1 MLTDY
6 SDWSF
11 FGLKPTLLLRQ
22 AQRLTMTPQLRQALS
37 LLQMSALELNKT
49 LHEALEQNPL
59 LEPVE
64 DPEEA
69 PPHPDDDAP
78 EQAESG
84 DDGPQDLLDG
94 PPLNDWNTADIE
106 PTAWHGSD
114 LDLPEPAA
122 PDQPSLQSH
131 LLWQLELS
139 RPSARDAAI
148 GAVLIDS
155 LNEDGYLGDDLEN
168 LREALADSD
177 AAPEPDE
184 IEAVLHR
191 IQSFDPPGVGARD
204 LRECLQIQLRQLSPQ
219 SPALRLAETLVDRHL
234 DALAGRDH
242 EHLRHLLNVGQPELA
257 AALELLQ
264 SLNPRPGTALGSET
278 VDYVFPDVLV
288 LRRDGAWHVEINPR
302 ALPRVRVNPVYAAA
316 VGRRQREVNPDL
328 SRQLQEARWLMRS
341 LRMRNETLLR
351 VAECIVAHQC
361 DFLDAGDEAMRPLLL
376 KDLAA
381 ELELHESTISRV
393 VANKYMFTPR
403 GTLPFRHF
411 FSNELSTDNG
421 GSLSSTAIRAMI
433 KKLVAQEDPHKPL
446 SDDRITRE
454 LVNRGVRVARRT
466 VAKYRE
472 ALTIPP
478 AYERKRLDTR

>member
-1 MLTDY
+1 M
-6 SDWSF
+6 
-11 FGLKPTLLLRQ
+11 KPTLLLRQ

-37 LLQMSALELNKT
+37 LLQMSALELNQT

-64 DPEEA
+64 DP
-69 PPHPDDDAP
+69 DDALP
-78 EQAESG
+78 EAAGASHEPVEG
-84 DDGPQDLLDG
+84 PDEAGHDTTDD
-94 PPLNDWNTADIE
+94 PPLNDWNDAELE
-106 PTAWHGSD
+106 PAIWHGSD
-114 LDLPEPAA
+114 AEFPEPAA
-122 PDQPSLQSH
+122 PEHTSLQEH

-155 LNEDGYLGDDLEN
+155 LNDEGYLEEDMES

-177 AAPEPDE
+177 AAPDTDE
-184 IEAVLHR
+184 IDAVLHR
-191 IQSFDPPGVGARD
+191 LQSFDPPGVGARN
-204 LRECLQIQLRQLSPQ
+204 LRECLQIQLRQCA
-219 SPALRLAETLVDRHL
+219 PASATRRLAEMLVDRHL
-234 DALAGRDH
+234 DTLASRNH
-242 EHLRHLLNVGQPELA
+242 ERLRQVLNVSKSELT
-257 AALELLQ
+257 AALELVR
-264 SLNPRPGTALGSET
+264 SLNPRPGTTLGAQT
-278 VDYVFPDVLV
+278 VDYVYPDVLV
-288 LRRDGAWHVEINPR
+288 ERRDGSWHVEINPR
-302 ALPRVRVNPVYAAA
+302 TLPRVRINSAYAAA
-316 VGRRQREVNPDL
+316 VGRRQRNVSPDL

-351 VAECIVAHQC
+351 VVERIVQHQS

-376 KDLAA
+376 KDIAA
-381 ELELHESTISRV
+381 ELGLHESTISRV

-403 GTLPFRHF
+403 GTLPLRHF

-433 KKLVAQEDPHKPL
+433 KKLVAQEDPLRPL

-478 AYERKRLDTR
+478 AYERKRLETR